1 VTFGEEVVRRGVTA
15 GAIAAALL
23 GSPLAAMG
31 AHAPAVSANGA
42 PITSP
47 GHGRFVP
54 KVGDWEGTVGGYPA
68 SFELAFE
75 PSYLAFGL
83 PPYGY
88 QNLTTVVPDSCP
100 TAPDRYSVGVIGE
113 HDVTPLGVGGSFP
126 LARDGITGAISGPS
140 SAALSRRFDTSGGS
154 AKPGCRGALTWA
166 MHPAVRQP
174 VDDGAWALRFAG
186 GETQA
191 FSVSGGGRL
200 ALGIVFPASLGRC
213 GGPQGDVNLF
223 IGPGGAASVKRP
235 HGALAL
241 RLGFTGAT
249 TATGQVTARTERCGA
264 FHLAMAA
271 SVTTS
276 ASS

>member
-1 VTFGEEVVRRGVTA
+1 MTSGGQTA
-15 GAIAAALL
+15 WRAVWGGAIVAGLLCSLGALA
-23 GSPLAAMG
+23 S
-31 AHAPAVSANGA
+31 AHAHAVSASDA
-42 PITSP
+42 PITAP
-47 GHGRFVP
+47 GHSPFVP
-54 KVGDWEGTVGGYPA
+54 KLGDWEGTVGGYPA
-68 SFELAFE
+68 SFELASE

-88 QNLTTVVPDSCP
+88 QNLTTVMPDSCP
-100 TAPDRYSVGVIGE
+100 TASDRYAVGVIGE

-166 MHPAVRQP
+166 MHPAVREP
-174 VDDGAWALRFAG
+174 VDDGAWALRFVG
-186 GETQA
+186 GETQP

-200 ALGIVFPASLGRC
+200 ALGVVFPASLGRC

-235 HGALAL
+235 HGALTL
-241 RLGFTGAT
+241 RLGFTSAT